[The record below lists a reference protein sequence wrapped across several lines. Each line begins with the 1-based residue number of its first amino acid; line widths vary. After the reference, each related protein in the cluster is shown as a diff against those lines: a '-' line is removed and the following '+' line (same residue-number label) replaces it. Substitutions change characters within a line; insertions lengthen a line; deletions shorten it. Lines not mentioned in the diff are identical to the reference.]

1 MDPFG
6 SHSEGNAVSTHKF
19 ALASVGVAALLLLP
33 QFALAAGDAMKYC
46 KPDVERLCPG
56 IEPGGGRI
64 VACLK
69 AHKMD
74 MSVGCAMALKKMKSQ
89 M

>member
-1 MDPFG
+1 MPVRQF
-6 SHSEGNAVSTHKF
+6 AVACLSAL
-19 ALASVGVAALLLLP
+19 ALASLSE
-33 QFALAAGDAMKYC
+33 FALAAAGDARKYC

-56 IEPGGGRI
+56 VAPGGGKI

>member
-1 MDPFG
+1 MPARHF
-6 SHSEGNAVSTHKF
+6 AVASF
-19 ALASVGVAALLLLP
+19 SMLALASLP
-33 QFALAAGDAMKYC
+33 LVALAAGDAMKYC

-56 IEPGGGRI
+56 VEPGGGRI